1 MSLVLDFPHALG
13 SGLIMSSDRDLSSAR
28 SDCAALISDFDHAL
42 SRFRSDSLLSSLTGS
57 ARRVEFPLFCAPL
70 FDLYDLMFAAT
81 SGRFTPTIADSLLR
95 MGYGHVYGWLGDEPV
110 VWGRDVWRNDGEPNV
125 LYSSRP
131 VHLDFGAAGKGYLV
145 DLLHMIVGDDC
156 MINAAGDIFMSGGGT
171 VALENPWNVEQAV
184 GIVRVPHN
192 AAVCASS
199 PARRHWT
206 ALNTAQEVHHIVDAT
221 TSENPHDVAATWTL
235 VRSEDTQFPTAWAD
249 ALGTALFF
257 CDPNSLL
264 LPSIPRFEFA
274 RLLST
279 KNAQQSNN
287 WPGEFFVK

>member
-95 MGYGHVYGWLGDEPV
+95 MGYGHVYGSLGEEPV

-156 MINAAGDIFMSGGGT
+156 MINAAGDIFMSSGGT

-184 GIVRVPHN
+184 GIVRVHAN

-221 TSENPHDVAATWTL
+221 TSENPHDVAAIWTL
-235 VRSEDTQFPTAWAD
+235 VRSEDTQLPTAWAD
-249 ALGTALFF
+249 ALSTALFF

-264 LPSIPRFEFA
+264 LPSISRFEFA

-279 KNAQQSNN
+279 KNAQQSKN